1 MGKDQF
7 SIEAN
12 EPEWFQ
18 QVSSFCGSVWRISE
32 LSESGESRDD
42 VHGAGRKYGE
52 YRSTHHTAIESIFGS
67 FVNSKTEDTLQK
79 IVLRF
84 SELVVKAIDNSRRT
98 DVEDALVKDG
108 KSKIETMNFKTGLI
122 AQPSSLATPFG
133 M

>member
-18 QVSSFCGSVWRISE
+18 QVSSFCGSVWRLSE

-52 YRSTHHTAIESIFGS
+52 YRSTHHTASS
-67 FVNSKTEDTLQK
+67 
-79 IVLRF
+79 
-84 SELVVKAIDNSRRT
+84 
-98 DVEDALVKDG
+98 
-108 KSKIETMNFKTGLI
+108 
-122 AQPSSLATPFG
+122 PSSEALSTAKLKTPYRKLS
-133 M
+133 